1 MRFTWRFAKLV
12 ELGHIV
18 EKVRS
23 KNAGPFWLTIDIFC
37 GGTESFERISQ
48 GVSTDRVAKLFET
61 EPDEM
66 KRFDIPSLNVV
77 KFSLPRPVIQGTAA
91 DRDMHG
97 ASYAALV
104 AEMTLN

>member
-1 MRFTWRFAKLV
+1 MAD
-12 ELGHIV
+12 LGQIV

-23 KNAGPFWLTIDIFC
+23 KNAGPFWLTVDIFC
-37 GGTESFERISQ
+37 GTPAAYQRVVTGLSTE
-48 GVSTDRVAKLFET
+48 RVANAFGT
-61 EPDEM
+61 DPAEM

-77 KFSLPRPVIQGTAA
+77 KFSLPRPAIQGTRF

-104 AEMTLN
+104 AELTVN

>member
-1 MRFTWRFAKLV
+1 MA
-12 ELGHIV
+12 ELGSIV

-37 GGTESFERISQ
+37 GTPEAFERVRQ
-48 GVSTDRVAKLFET
+48 GVSTDRVARLFQTDASEL
-61 EPDEM
+61 

-77 KFSLPRPVIQGTAA
+77 KFSLPRPHVQGTRH